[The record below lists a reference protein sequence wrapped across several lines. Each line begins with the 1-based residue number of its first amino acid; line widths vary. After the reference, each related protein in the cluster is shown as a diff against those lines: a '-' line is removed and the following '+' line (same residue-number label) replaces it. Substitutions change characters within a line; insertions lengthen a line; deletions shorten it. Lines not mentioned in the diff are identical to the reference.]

1 MSCQGLYEMNCEAFV
16 TNLEDPDLQE
26 GGDWTEEMLAHARV
40 CKRCGEV
47 LDIFQSI
54 RGEVATLP
62 RRTRLVDTDSS
73 ILLSVHEAIPQTL
86 PPPRTSSPLYRAALV
101 AVSAALAALLVLLV
115 PAPLAPAARASDQ
128 VEADPALELPVS
140 VEENADP

>member
-1 MSCQGLYEMNCEAFV
+1 MNCDEFI

-26 GGDWTEEMLAHARV
+26 GGDWCEDMLAHAEACR
-40 CKRCGEV
+40 RCGEV

-73 ILLSVHEAIPQTL
+73 ILLSVHEAIPQVS
-86 PPPRTSSPLYRAALV
+86 PPPVTSSPLYRAMLV
-101 AVSAALAALLVLLV
+101 ATSALLAAMLVLLV
-115 PAPLAPAARASDQ
+115 PAPLAPAAAASAEET
-128 VEADPALELPVS
+128 EAQAPESPSEDVVSELPAPLPPTES
-140 VEENADP
+140 

>member
-1 MSCQGLYEMNCEAFV
+1 MNCDEFI

-26 GGDWTEEMLAHARV
+26 GGDWAEDLLAHAKLCR
-40 CKRCGEV
+40 RCGEV

-73 ILLSVHEAIPQTL
+73 ILLSVHEAIPQA
-86 PPPRTSSPLYRAALV
+86 PPPPATGTPLYRAMIV
-101 AVSAALAALLVLLV
+101 ATSSVLAAILLLLV
-115 PAPLAPAARASDQ
+115 PAPLAPAHSASAK
-128 VEADPALELPVS
+128 VEAPTLDSIPDEPESEVPAPLPPPES
-140 VEENADP
+140 